1 MGKKRRKRKK
11 LRWWTERTS
20 SAYEVRSRLLT
31 KAKRWILE
39 LMSRR
44 ETTKP
49 VRKRRK
55 RRSKQRQ
62 ALSLQ
67 KIWQNLFLQFK
78 PERRRRSKKRPLA
91 KRIGR
96 SCLKLMISLQQ
107 QITNLF
113 VPKKR
118 RRRRKSKQYAVYV
131 MANQKK
137 VN

>member
-1 MGKKRRKRKK
+1 MSKKRRKRKK
-11 LRWWTERTS
+11 LRWW
-20 SAYEVRSRLLT
+20 T

-55 RRSKQRQ
+55 RSKPQSP
-62 ALSLQ
+62 SLQ

-78 PERRRRSKKRPLA
+78 PKRRRRSKKRPLA

-107 QITNLF
+107 QITKLF
-113 VPKKR
+113 APQKR
-118 RRRRKSKQYAVYV
+118 RRRRKRKQYAVYV

-137 VN
+137 VD